1 MLMAA
6 EPKGWVKF
14 HHCRMCVIDFLEE
27 EARIVTLPPLAPPPP
42 HPSAAPKKPILNTVK
57 IAILLISYTLFTFSK
72 NASLRKRI
80 LWFDVFF
87 QVSRKVGVNND
98 NICSFLISWYMYQW
112 GQMYQTGRNLILV
125 LISYIVLK
133 MVSVMNEPHCGSW

>member
-6 EPKGWVKF
+6 EPKGCVKF

-27 EARIVTLPPLAPPPP
+27 EARIVTLPPPPPRLPP

-80 LWFDVFF
+80 L
-87 QVSRKVGVNND
+87 
-98 NICSFLISWYMYQW
+98 
-112 GQMYQTGRNLILV
+112 
-125 LISYIVLK
+125 
-133 MVSVMNEPHCGSW
+133 